1 MNTIRF
7 CFTSYCPHCRQIEWG
22 LIEPLMATF
31 PEQVST
37 VNLEESPAVA
47 RKYKIDKVP
56 VLLATG
62 RKGRTTV
69 ISQMPTM
76 ETAQAFLRG
85 ERQTL

>member
-7 CFTSYCPHCRQIEWG
+7 CYTSYCPHCRQVEWG

-31 PEQVST
+31 PEQVT
-37 VNLEESPAVA
+37 MVNLEEKPAIA

-76 ETAQAFLRG
+76 ETASAFLRG

>member
-1 MNTIRF
+1 MNSIRF
-7 CFTSYCPHCRQIEWG
+7 CFTSYCPHCRQVEWG

-37 VNLEESPAVA
+37 VNLEEEPNVA
-47 RKYKIDKVP
+47 RKYKISKVP

-69 ISQMPTM
+69 IFQMPTM
-76 ETAQAFLRG
+76 EAAQAFLRG
-85 ERQTL
+85 ERQAL